1 MAARRLPTVVGR
13 IRDEDIAEVR
23 ERARIDDVVSSYV
36 TLRNAGGG
44 SMKGLCPFHD
54 EKSASFHVT
63 PSRGFYHCLA
73 GETEVLTYD
82 GVRPIEQLAGR
93 THRILGIH
101 ADWVEAPF
109 RSFGVQPLMKITIG
123 RNRQVKEIFAT
134 DEHRWFVRSG
144 KHGEKR
150 REVIT
155 RDLSAGDRLCHTYPR
170 NGIRRTTPS
179 PFGIAHGFTF
189 GDGTRLY
196 KGSVAK
202 ICPPKDTA
210 MLKWFPNSLTT
221 AFDGNL
227 LVHHLP
233 AFFKDTPPLDESP
246 SYLYGWLAGYFAA
259 DGCVSTD
266 GTVMLN
272 SAKRANLDFVRAVC
286 TRLGIGTYGITGQ
299 MRQGFPGREPSAPFR
314 VHFVN
319 EDLTDQFFLIPE
331 HLERFRY
338 TDKKFARRGWVVRSV
353 ETSERV
359 EEVFCAEVDDGH
371 AFVLADNILTGN
383 CFGCQAG
390 GDVIKFVMEMDGL
403 GFTET
408 VERLADRFG
417 VQLRYEEGGA
427 ARPRTGGP
435 QRPRLIEAH
444 RHAGEWY
451 ADQLATPEALDARQF
466 LDSRGFDTDAATTFG
481 VGFSPRGGED
491 LLKHLRQLGFKD
503 EELVTSGLIGE
514 GRGLYDRFRGRLMWP
529 IRDSS
534 GDTIGFGAR
543 RIFDDDRIEAKYLN
557 TPETPIY
564 KKSQVLYGIDLARRE
579 IARASQAVIVEG
591 YTDVMAC
598 HLAGVKTA
606 VATCG
611 TAFGDDHAR
620 VIRRLLHDHDEFRG
634 EVIFTFDGDEAGQ
647 KAALRAFEGDQ
658 IFAGQ
663 TYVAVE
669 PTGLDPCDLRLQ
681 KGGAEVRELVA
692 RRVPLYRFVLAN
704 VVQRYDL
711 DRADGRID
719 AMREAAK
726 LVTAIRDRSKVDAFS
741 RELAGMLG
749 IEPIDVQR
757 EVRRASQRAAAPG
770 RIAARGA
777 QRPASELPD
786 PRDPRLM
793 LERETLKL
801 IVQYPAAVGRTARD
815 VGAEDFTH
823 GAYRALWAGINAAG
837 GPTAADVQ
845 WSSTLRDAQTD
856 ERLQSLISALTVE
869 PLLSAKEPDD
879 AYVGQHVHRL
889 RELTAMRR
897 IADLKSRLQRTNPV
911 EQATEYNRMFGELV
925 ALEQHR
931 RSLRERALES
941 Q

>member
-1 MAARRLPTVVGR
+1 MRHVALFGLRKRLPGPSSSSAPARRLRLVAGR
-13 IRDEDIAEVR
+13 IREEDIAEVR
-23 ERARIDDVVSSYV
+23 EKARIDDVVSSYV

-63 PSRGFYHCLA
+63 PSRGYYH
-73 GETEVLTYD
+73 
-82 GVRPIEQLAGR
+82 
-93 THRILGIH
+93 
-101 ADWVEAPF
+101 
-109 RSFGVQPLMKITIG
+109 
-123 RNRQVKEIFAT
+123 
-134 DEHRWFVRSG
+134 
-144 KHGEKR
+144 
-150 REVIT
+150 
-155 RDLSAGDRLCHTYPR
+155 
-170 NGIRRTTPS
+170 
-179 PFGIAHGFTF
+179 
-189 GDGTRLY
+189 
-196 KGSVAK
+196 
-202 ICPPKDTA
+202 
-210 MLKWFPNSLTT
+210 
-221 AFDGNL
+221 
-227 LVHHLP
+227 
-233 AFFKDTPPLDESP
+233 
-246 SYLYGWLAGYFAA
+246 
-259 DGCVSTD
+259 
-266 GTVMLN
+266 
-272 SAKRANLDFVRAVC
+272 
-286 TRLGIGTYGITGQ
+286 
-299 MRQGFPGREPSAPFR
+299 
-314 VHFVN
+314 
-319 EDLTDQFFLIPE
+319 
-331 HLERFRY
+331 
-338 TDKKFARRGWVVRSV
+338 
-353 ETSERV
+353 
-359 EEVFCAEVDDGH
+359 
-371 AFVLADNILTGN
+371 

-390 GDVIKFVMEMDGL
+390 GDVITFLMEMDGL

-408 VERLADRFG
+408 VERLAEKVG

-427 ARPRTGGP
+427 PRPSSGGS
-435 QRPRLIEAH
+435 QRPRLVEAH
-444 RHAGEWY
+444 RVAAEWY
-451 ADQLATPEALDARQF
+451 SDQLTTPEALAARQF
-466 LDSRGFDTDAATTFG
+466 LDQRGFDPEAAAHFG

-491 LLKHLRQLGFKD
+491 LLRHLRQLGFAD
-503 EELVTSGLIGE
+503 QELVTSGLIGQ

-564 KKSQVLYGIDLARRE
+564 KKSHVLYGIDLARRE

-658 IFAGQ
+658 VFAGQ
-663 TYVAVE
+663 TYVAIE
-669 PTGLDPCDLRLQ
+669 PSGLDPCDVRLQ
-681 KGGAEVRELVA
+681 QGDAEVRELVA

-711 DRADGRID
+711 DRADGRVD

-726 LVTAIRDRSKVDAFS
+726 LVTAIRDRSKVDAFA

-749 IEPIDVQR
+749 IEPADVQR
-757 EVRRASQRAAAPG
+757 EVRRAAQRGAAPATATTRAAV
-770 RIAARGA
+770 
-777 QRPASELPD
+777 STELPD

-801 IVQYPAAVGRTARD
+801 VIQHPDRVGRVADD
-815 VGAEDFTH
+815 VHADDFTH
-823 GAYRALWAGINAAG
+823 GAYRGVWEGIVAAG
-837 GPTAADVQ
+837 GATAADAH
-845 WSSTLRDAQTD
+845 WPSHLRDAQTD
-856 ERLQSLISALTVE
+856 ERLRSLVSALTVE
-869 PLLSAKEPDD
+869 PLHSAREPDD

-911 EQATEYNRMFGELV
+911 EQASEYNRMFGELV

>member
-1 MAARRLPTVVGR
+1 
-13 IRDEDIAEVR
+13 
-23 ERARIDDVVSSYV
+23 
-36 TLRNAGGG
+36 
-44 SMKGLCPFHD
+44 
-54 EKSASFHVT
+54 
-63 PSRGFYHCLA
+63 
-73 GETEVLTYD
+73 
-82 GVRPIEQLAGR
+82 
-93 THRILGIH
+93 
-101 ADWVEAPF
+101 
-109 RSFGVQPLMKITIG
+109 
-123 RNRQVKEIFAT
+123 
-134 DEHRWFVRSG
+134 
-144 KHGEKR
+144 
-150 REVIT
+150 
-155 RDLSAGDRLCHTYPR
+155 
-170 NGIRRTTPS
+170 
-179 PFGIAHGFTF
+179 
-189 GDGTRLY
+189 
-196 KGSVAK
+196 
-202 ICPPKDTA
+202 
-210 MLKWFPNSLTT
+210 
-221 AFDGNL
+221 
-227 LVHHLP
+227 
-233 AFFKDTPPLDESP
+233 
-246 SYLYGWLAGYFAA
+246 
-259 DGCVSTD
+259 
-266 GTVMLN
+266 
-272 SAKRANLDFVRAVC
+272 
-286 TRLGIGTYGITGQ
+286 
-299 MRQGFPGREPSAPFR
+299 
-314 VHFVN
+314 
-319 EDLTDQFFLIPE
+319 
-331 HLERFRY
+331 
-338 TDKKFARRGWVVRSV
+338 
-353 ETSERV
+353 
-359 EEVFCAEVDDGH
+359 
-371 AFVLADNILTGN
+371 
-383 CFGCQAG
+383 
-390 GDVIKFVMEMDGL
+390 MEMDGL

-408 VERLADRFG
+408 VERLAEKVG

-427 ARPRTGGP
+427 PRPHTGAH
-435 QRPRLIEAH
+435 RPRLVEAH
-444 RHAGEWY
+444 KYAGEWY
-451 ADQLATPEALDARQF
+451 AEQLTTPEALTARQF
-466 LDSRGFDTDAATTFG
+466 LDSRGFDADAAATFG

-491 LLKHLRQLGFKD
+491 LLKYLRQKGFKD
-503 EELVTSGLIGE
+503 QELVTSGLIGE

-564 KKSQVLYGIDLARRE
+564 HKSQVLYGIDLARRE

-669 PTGLDPCDLRLQ
+669 PTGMDPCDLRL
-681 KGGAEVRELVA
+681 KSGDAEVRELVA

-711 DRADGRID
+711 DRADGRVD

-741 RELAGMLG
+741 RELAGMIG
-749 IEPIDVQR
+749 IDPVDVQR
-757 EVRRASQRAAAPG
+757 EVRRS
-770 RIAARGA
+770 AARSSGA
-777 QRPASELPD
+777 PAVAQQPRQASALPD
-786 PRDPRLM
+786 ARDPRLM

-801 IVQYPAAVGRTARD
+801 VVQYPAAVGRMARD
-815 VGAEDFTH
+815 LDADDFTH
-823 GAYRALWAGINAAG
+823 GAYRALWSGIEAAG
-837 GPTAADVQ
+837 GPAAADAH
-845 WSSTLRDAQTD
+845 WASTLRDAQTD

-869 PLLSAKEPDD
+869 PLLSAKEPND

-911 EQATEYNRMFGELV
+911 DQATEYNRMFGELV

>member
-1 MAARRLPTVVGR
+1 MAGR
-13 IRDEDIAEVR
+13 IREEDIAEVR
-23 ERARIDDVVSSYV
+23 EKTRIEDVVSSFV

-54 EKSASFHVT
+54 EKSPSFHVT
-63 PSRGFYHCLA
+63 PARGFYH
-73 GETEVLTYD
+73 
-82 GVRPIEQLAGR
+82 
-93 THRILGIH
+93 
-101 ADWVEAPF
+101 
-109 RSFGVQPLMKITIG
+109 
-123 RNRQVKEIFAT
+123 
-134 DEHRWFVRSG
+134 
-144 KHGEKR
+144 
-150 REVIT
+150 
-155 RDLSAGDRLCHTYPR
+155 
-170 NGIRRTTPS
+170 
-179 PFGIAHGFTF
+179 
-189 GDGTRLY
+189 
-196 KGSVAK
+196 
-202 ICPPKDTA
+202 
-210 MLKWFPNSLTT
+210 
-221 AFDGNL
+221 
-227 LVHHLP
+227 
-233 AFFKDTPPLDESP
+233 
-246 SYLYGWLAGYFAA
+246 
-259 DGCVSTD
+259 
-266 GTVMLN
+266 
-272 SAKRANLDFVRAVC
+272 
-286 TRLGIGTYGITGQ
+286 
-299 MRQGFPGREPSAPFR
+299 
-314 VHFVN
+314 
-319 EDLTDQFFLIPE
+319 
-331 HLERFRY
+331 
-338 TDKKFARRGWVVRSV
+338 
-353 ETSERV
+353 
-359 EEVFCAEVDDGH
+359 
-371 AFVLADNILTGN
+371 

-390 GDVIKFVMEMDGL
+390 GDVIKFLMEMDGL

-408 VERLADRFG
+408 VERLAEKAG

-444 RHAGEWY
+444 RVTAEWY
-451 ADQLATPEALDARQF
+451 AEQLATPEALQARQF
-466 LDSRGFDTDAATTFG
+466 LDSRGFDAESALTFG

-491 LLKHLRQLGFKD
+491 LLKHLRQRGFKD

-564 KKSQVLYGIDLARRE
+564 HKSQVLYGIDLARRE

-647 KAALRAFEGDQ
+647 KAAIRAFEGDQ

-669 PTGLDPCDLRLQ
+669 PTGLDPCDLRL
-681 KGGAEVRELVA
+681 KSGDAEVRELVA

-711 DRADGRID
+711 DRADGRVD

-741 RELAGMLG
+741 RELAGMIG
-749 IEPIDVQR
+749 IEPADVQR
-757 EVRRASQRAAAPG
+757 EVRRASARSSPQAQGQGGTRQAA
-770 RIAARGA
+770 
-777 QRPASELPD
+777 ELPD
-786 PRDPRLM
+786 ARDPRLM

-801 IVQYPAAVGRTARD
+801 VIQHPAAVGRTAND
-815 VGAEDFTH
+815 VDAEDFTH
-823 GAYRALWAGINAAG
+823 GAYRALWAGVQAAG
-837 GPTAADVQ
+837 GPVAADPQ
-845 WSSTLRDAQTD
+845 WASTLRDAQHD

-911 EQATEYNRMFGELV
+911 DEATEYNRMFGELV